1 MGQELIDYLTQES
14 YLDENGQ
21 KTKDYTLF
29 SEDFEQEEVLQT
41 IRRGQDFLCRI
52 CAQESGET
60 LSELEKFIK
69 SVQEYENIQESFETG
84 AYLQQVYLIKMK
96 ERCRELMEE
105 KEFYPLL
112 W

>member
-1 MGQELIDYLTQES
+1 MGQELVNYLTQEG
-14 YLDENGQ
+14 YLDEKGE
-21 KTKDYTLF
+21 KSVDYNF
-29 SEDFEQEEVLQT
+29 FQEDFEQEETLRT

-69 SVQEYENIQESFETG
+69 SVQEYENLQESFETG
-84 AYLQQVYLIKMK
+84 TYLQQVYSIKMK
-96 ERCRELMEE
+96 EICRELMEE